1 MSIRGEDEAHTRQHD
16 VLDRALGYAC
26 AVPLFFIVTIT
37 FVDVFARYL
46 FSKPIQ
52 GSTEIIQFLMAL
64 TIFAGLPLVTRHRLH
79 VTVSLVDSVLKG
91 AVRRGQKVLVDLAS
105 FGCCGVIAWELF
117 LQAGEYAKTGNKTI
131 VAELPMAPLAY
142 VMCAFAAVTCIIIL
156 LQGLKD
162 LRA

>member
-1 MSIRGEDEAHTRQHD
+1 MKEKGVAEARFRQPD
-16 VLDRALGYAC
+16 LLDKALGYAC

-37 FVDVFARYL
+37 FVDVFARYV

-79 VTVSLVDSVLKG
+79 VSVSLVDTLLKG
-91 AVRRGQKVLVDLAS
+91 AARRGQKVLVDLAS
-105 FGCCGVIAWELF
+105 LGCCGVIAWELF

-156 LQGLKD
+156 FQGLKD